1 MGRTIEAIRQDVI
14 RQLRIATQKPSKAP
28 VKSRQKAPISS
39 RFRSR
44 SPTRSGSGSL
54 SGSVSK
60 SPRSSSRSPRS
71 RSRSPSRWLP
81 PSRCL
86 RSRSNSSSR
95 SPSRSPSR
103 YPEISLERSPERSLS
118 RSPSRS
124 PTRFPSRSLSRS
136 SSRSLSSSSSRSS
149 SRSPQR
155 STSRSLRPY
164 SRSQSG
170 SSISL
175 TDSDDELKVKV
186 PKLAKKVEN
195 GTKKEESRK
204 NARKS
209 FDPTV
214 GPAAKL
220 KIKNLDLGVTVDDLI
235 ELFSEIGPLKG
246 TYINKD
252 RSGKSL
258 GTANVYFE
266 KKNHAIKA
274 MKKYNG
280 VTLDEKPMQVRP

>member
-1 MGRTIEAIRQDVI
+1 MGRTINDIRQDVI

-60 SPRSSSRSPRS
+60 SPRSLSRSPRS
-71 RSRSPSRWLP
+71 RSKSPSRWLP
-81 PSRCL
+81 PSRRL
-86 RSRSNSSSR
+86 RSRSNSS
-95 SPSRSPSR
+95 SRSPSR
-103 YPEISLERSPERSLS
+103 YPEISLERSPERSPSRSPSRSLS

-124 PTRFPSRSLSRS
+124 PSRSLSRS
-136 SSRSLSSSSSRSS
+136 SSRSLSSSPSRSS

-155 STSRSLRPY
+155 STSRSLSRSLRPY

-175 TDSDDELKVKV
+175 TDSDDELKVEA
-186 PKLAKKVEN
+186 PKLTKKVEN
-195 GTKKEESRK
+195 GTNKEESRK
-204 NARKS
+204 NAQSRINARKS

-214 GPAAKL
+214 VPAAKL
-220 KIKNLDLGVTVDDLI
+220 KIKNLDLKVTVDDLI
-235 ELFSEIGPLKG
+235 ELFSEIGTVKG

-258 GTANVYFE
+258 L
-266 KKNHAIKA
+266 IKTFYLA
-274 MKKYNG
+274 VINKIFG
-280 VTLDEKPMQVRP
+280 SFR

>member
-1 MGRTIEAIRQDVI
+1 M
-14 RQLRIATQKPSKAP
+14 
-28 VKSRQKAPISS
+28 
-39 RFRSR
+39 
-44 SPTRSGSGSL
+44 
-54 SGSVSK
+54 
-60 SPRSSSRSPRS
+60 
-71 RSRSPSRWLP
+71 
-81 PSRCL
+81 
-86 RSRSNSSSR
+86 
-95 SPSRSPSR
+95 
-103 YPEISLERSPERSLS
+103 
-118 RSPSRS
+118 
-124 PTRFPSRSLSRS
+124 
-136 SSRSLSSSSSRSS
+136 
-149 SRSPQR
+149 
-155 STSRSLRPY
+155 
-164 SRSQSG
+164 
-170 SSISL
+170 

-186 PKLAKKVEN
+186 PKLTKKVEN
-195 GTKKEESRK
+195 GTNKEESRK
-204 NARKS
+204 NAESRINARKS
-209 FDPTV
+209 YDPTV